1 VTRFFQ
7 QSLPNF
13 CSNFTKLRK
22 KSPNVGFPNDYV
34 IIMPK
39 NNSYVIKVEK
49 ICTKRYL
56 EILVAFIVLQFL
68 LMIRLYFLGL
78 AVLFTTLNTLLNKK
92 HTFLPKWLLII
103 KTFQIL
109 PKFYQKKLIYQIFL
123 KIHEILPK
131 VKRFTKSGH
140 TGRIK
145 RIRARSLKNHYTF
158 VEWLHLLTCKRGWL
172 KEID

>member
-1 VTRFFQ
+1 MTRFFQ

-49 ICTKRYL
+49 ICTKKYL
-56 EILVAFIVLQFL
+56 EI
-68 LMIRLYFLGL
+68 LGL

>member
-68 LMIRLYFLGL
+68 LMIRLYFLDL
-78 AVLFTTLNTLLNKK
+78 AVLFITLSTLLNKK
-92 HTFLPKWLLII
+92 HTFLPKWLLLIN
-103 KTFQIL
+103 KTFQRIL
-109 PKFYQKKLIYQIFL
+109 PNFTKKNLLPNFL
-123 KIHEILPK
+123 ENSREIHE
-131 VKRFTKSGH
+131 
-140 TGRIK
+140 
-145 RIRARSLKNHYTF
+145 RSH
-158 VEWLHLLTCKRGWL
+158 C
-172 KEID
+172 II